1 MLEQPGEPA
10 SARNE
15 SLRIVYVGAERGAA
29 SLAERLTD
37 ARIASERS
45 GAGALSYLEANAAD
59 CVAVES
65 DLPDARG
72 EELLSAVGELH
83 PDAARLLVGE
93 SVHEAPGGVAFVST
107 APAESLP
114 DRLARRIERTVDRR
128 RAEREYEH
136 FAERFSALVEG
147 SPDAILTIDEDCD
160 VVFANA
166 ATARVFGY
174 EPSSL
179 VGESVTD
186 LLPERRRESFE
197 RKIRELRAEPGEI
210 RRDYV
215 ELLGR
220 HRNGREMPLAISF
233 RETEYDGDHYFSGIV
248 RDIGRRKR
256 LEARLAAEKRKTAEL
271 HEVAVMLEECETVD
285 EVYRLTVETAQQ
297 LLEFDLA
304 AADAVVDGEL
314 VPQAVSK
321 GVPTDGYY
329 TTTSLDADDK
339 LAARAF
345 RRGES
350 ITTDD
355 LRSENVVPAES
366 GYRSALTVPIGE
378 VGVLQAVSKEVGAFG
393 QSDRELAE
401 LLVAHVAQAL
411 ERIRSEEAL
420 QAERDRFAAL
430 FENVPEPTVDYEIRD
445 GEPIVRA
452 VNEAFEEVF
461 GYDAS
466 EAVGANL
473 DDLIV
478 SDAHRERAEGLNE
491 RVQRGE
497 RVDAEV
503 RREAAD
509 GERVFLL
516 RNAEV
521 PGDAGN
527 YVIYTDITERKES
540 EERHRTM
547 TEDVL
552 DNTDVGIFILDDAF
566 DVAWVNSTVEE
577 YFGLERESVLG
588 RDKRT
593 LIEERIRDGVENS
606 TAFADTV
613 TATYDD
619 NTYVE
624 EFVCHVL
631 EGDEREERHL
641 QHVSQ
646 PIESGLYEGGRVE
659 LYYDVTEQVHREEML
674 DALHGAT
681 RDLMAAES
689 QEEIGETTVETA
701 RDVLDMPLASVFRWN
716 DDDEQLEMF
725 TTTET
730 YPRKIERVPTFER
743 GRGVVG
749 TAFEQGEDVV
759 LADAQESPDRH
770 PEGSERIRGFC
781 AFPLGDWGA
790 ITVASMEAD
799 AFDEYEVDLMRVL
812 AANTEVA
819 LERAAR
825 EAELADQRG
834 RLAELDRINA
844 VIRDID
850 QLLVRAATREEI
862 EQAVCERLADSEHY
876 RFAWTGASHSGSTDL
891 QRTASAGFEDGYL
904 DAADERYDRTSPS
917 PPARAVETGEVQV
930 VENFRE
936 DPTVEGW
943 REEALERGYR
953 SEVAIPLRYR
963 KTVYGALSVY
973 ADRQGAFDERE
984 TAVLAELG
992 ETIGHAINA
1001 VENKKALLSD
1011 GVVEVEFEADRGEGF
1026 FVRVPREEGAT
1037 FTLEGVTIGSSESF
1051 IYFVTIEG
1059 LDPERVEELAADDPD
1074 VERARL
1080 VNEHD
1085 DGDLFEFVYTGPSP
1099 LSALADHGGTLR
1111 EATFDEDGARSV
1123 GEVPRNV
1130 DVRTVV
1136 EAVQDTYPSVEVV
1149 AQRER
1154 DRPAKTVQEFRA
1166 ALEDDLTERQRSAL
1180 ETAYYAGFFEWPRE
1194 SSGEEV
1200 ADTLGVSAP
1209 TFHQHLRVGERK
1221 LLTAFLDD

>member
-10 SARNE
+10 SRGNE
-15 SLRIVYVGAERGAA
+15 ALRIVYVGAERGAA

-45 GAGALSYLEANAAD
+45 GAGALTYLESNAVD
-59 CVAVES
+59 CVVVES

-72 EELLSAVGELH
+72 EELLSAVGELY

-93 SVHEAPGGVAFVST
+93 SVHEAPADVTFVSA

-114 DRLARRIERTVDRR
+114 DRLARRIERTVDRH

-136 FAERFSALVEG
+136 FAERFSALVDG
-147 SPDAILTIDEDCD
+147 SPDAILTIDENCD

-166 ATARVFGY
+166 ATTRVFGY

-179 VGESVTD
+179 VGKSVTE

-233 RETEYDGDHYFSGIV
+233 RETEYDGDQYFSGIV

-271 HEVAVMLEECETVD
+271 HEVAVMLEECETAE

-378 VGVLQAVSKEVGAFG
+378 VGVLQAVSKEVGAFD

-430 FENVPEPTVDYEIRD
+430 FENVPEPTVDYEIRN
-445 GEPIVRA
+445 GEPIVRT

-461 GYDAS
+461 GYDAA

-478 SDAHRERAEGLNE
+478 SDSHREDAEGLNE

-503 RREAAD
+503 HREAAD

-577 YFGLERESVLG
+577 YFGLERESVLD
-588 RDKRT
+588 RDKRA
-593 LIEERIRDGVENS
+593 LIEERIRRGVEDPE
-606 TAFADTV
+606 TFVDTI

-619 NTYVE
+619 NTYAE

-631 EGDEREERHL
+631 EGDGREERYL

-659 LYYDVTEQVHREEML
+659 LYYDVTEQVQREEML

-681 RDLMAAES
+681 RDLMVAES
-689 QEEIGETTVETA
+689 EEEISETVIETA
-701 RDVLDMPLASVFRWN
+701 RDVLDMPLASVFRW
-716 DDDEQLEMF
+716 DDDEEHLSNF
-725 TTTET
+725 VTTDTD
-730 YPRKIERVPTFER
+730 PRTVEKVPTFER
-743 GRGVVG
+743 GKGVVG
-749 TAFEQGEDVV
+749 TAFDRGEDVV
-759 LADAQESPDRH
+759 LADAQESPDKH
-770 PEGSERIRGFC
+770 PEGSDVIRGFC
-781 AFPLGDWGA
+781 VFPLGDWGA
-790 ITVASMEAD
+790 IAVSSLEAD

-825 EAELADQRG
+825 EAELADQRE

-876 RFAWTGASHSGSTDL
+876 RFAWTGASRSGSTDL

-904 DAADERYDRTSPS
+904 DAADERYDRSSPS
-917 PPARAVETGEVQV
+917 PPAKAVETGEVQV
-930 VENFRE
+930 VENFCE

-943 REEALERGYR
+943 RDEALERGYR

-973 ADRQGAFDERE
+973 ADRQGAFDDRE

-1026 FVRVPREEGAT
+1026 FVRVPQEEGAT

-1051 IYFVTIEG
+1051 IYFVTVEG

-1111 EATFDEDGARSV
+1111 EATFDENGARSV

-1136 EAVQDTYPSVEVV
+1136 EAVQDTYPTVEVV

-1154 DRPAKTVQEFRA
+1154 ERPAKTVQEFRA
-1166 ALEDDLTERQRSAL
+1166 GLEDDLTERQRSAL